1 MIYKTRREIETLTD
15 RLLDRSLPR
24 PEWTHA
30 AHLAAGFC
38 LLHRYDLEKV
48 ISDMPKVIRTYNK
61 ATGTPNTD
69 DEGYHHT
76 LTLFYLYDI
85 NKYIGALENGYDFV
99 EACHRLINGE
109 IGLKEYPLKFYSKK
123 SLFSLEARHGW
134 VESDLQ

>member
-24 PEWTHA
+24 SEWTHA
-30 AHLAAGFC
+30 AHLTAGFC

-48 ISDMPKVIRTYNK
+48 IRDMPKVIRTYNE

-76 LTLFYLYDI
+76 LTLFYLYNI
-85 NKYIGALENGYDFV
+85 KKYISSLKNEYDFV
-99 EACHRLINGE
+99 KACHRLIDGE
-109 IGLKEYPLKFYSKK
+109 IGSKHYPFKFYSKK
-123 SLFSLEARHGW
+123 LLFSIEARHGW